1 MRAIKAAIVVAL
13 FPVIALSHAGGRD
26 LRGTITK
33 FDQKTL
39 KIHRIDGVEEAIPL
53 VAATTYRVGKA
64 AGEWSDLH
72 VGSRAVVHVGH
83 DGKAIA
89 VHLPARK

>member
-1 MRAIKAAIVVAL
+1 MQAIKAAIVVAL
-13 FPVIALSHAGGRD
+13 FPAIALAHAGGRD

-33 FDQKTL
+33 VDQNTL
-39 KIHRIDGVEEAIPL
+39 TIQRTDGVEEAIPL
-53 VAATTYRVGKA
+53 VAATTYRVGNA
-64 AGEWSDLH
+64 AGEWNDLH

-89 VHLPARK
+89 VHLPPRK